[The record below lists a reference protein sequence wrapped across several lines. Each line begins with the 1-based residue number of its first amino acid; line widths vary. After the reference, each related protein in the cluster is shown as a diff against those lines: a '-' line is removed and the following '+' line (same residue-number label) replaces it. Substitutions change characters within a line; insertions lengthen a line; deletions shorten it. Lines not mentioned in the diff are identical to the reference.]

1 MITGFS
7 IYLPSTYLFRSKEY
21 QRHDENCDPAV
32 DLPANL
38 ADKDPNVTYKPS
50 FTEATDVY
58 GNTYRN
64 YNADYESN

>member
-1 MITGFS
+1 MAYQRHDENCDPAPAPES
-7 IYLPSTYLFRSKEY
+7 Y

-38 ADKDPNVTYKPS
+38 ADKDPEVTYKPS